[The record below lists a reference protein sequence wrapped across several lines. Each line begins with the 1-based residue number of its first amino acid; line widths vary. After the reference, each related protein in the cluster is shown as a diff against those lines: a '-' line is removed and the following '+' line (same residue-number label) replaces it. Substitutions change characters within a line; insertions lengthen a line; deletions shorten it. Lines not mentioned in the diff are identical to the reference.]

1 MDIPRK
7 SAARRKKIIRI
18 AIGAVVVAAIP
29 VVTWALGRLKP
40 AAPSVER
47 AVVWVGTVK
56 RGPMVR
62 KVSGLGTLVPEEI
75 LWIPATT
82 EGRVVRR
89 LVLPGTRVKRDTVI
103 VELSSPELEQALLD
117 AELKL
122 KGAEAD
128 LTKLKVT
135 LQSDRLTQQASA
147 ETIASQARTAKLTA
161 DRDKEL
167 NRLGLK
173 ADLEAKLSEANAEDL
188 ANREKT
194 ERERLK
200 IGLEAISAQIAV
212 QEAQIEQYR
221 AMYKLKLSQVEALKV
236 RAGVDGVLAEL
247 TPEAEVGSRVAAGT
261 RLARVVQPDKL
272 KAELK
277 IPETQAKDVALGQM
291 AEVDTRNGI
300 IRGVVSRI
308 DPAAVNSTV
317 TVDVRLEDELPKGAR
332 PDLSVDG
339 TIEIEKLADVV
350 YVDRPTSGQPHSTIM
365 LFKLDPDGKG
375 ANRVQVKLGRASVGT
390 IEVLD
395 GLRVGDQVILSDM
408 AQWDAYDRI
417 RLN

>member
-18 AIGAVVVAAIP
+18 AVGVVVVAGI
-29 VVTWALGRLKP
+29 ALGTIALGKLKP
-40 AAPSVER
+40 AAPTVER

-89 LVLPGTRVKRDTVI
+89 LALPGTRVTRDTII
-103 VELSSPELEQALLD
+103 VELSSPELDQALLD
-117 AELKL
+117 AQLKV
-122 KGAEAD
+122 KAAEAD
-128 LTKLKVT
+128 LTKLRVN
-135 LQSDRLTQQASA
+135 LQSERLTQQAAA
-147 ETIASQARTAKLTA
+147 ETVSSEARKAKLTA

-173 ADLEAKLSEANAEDL
+173 ADLEAKLSQASAEDL
-188 ANREKT
+188 SNREQT
-194 ERERLK
+194 ERKRLD
-200 IGLEAISAQIAV
+200 IGLEANTAQIAV
-212 QEAQIEQYR
+212 QQALVEQLR
-221 AMYKLKLSQVEALKV
+221 AVYKLKLSQVDALRV
-236 RAGVDGVLAEL
+236 RAGVSGVLAEL
-247 TPEAEVGSRVAAGT
+247 TKEAEVGSRVAAGT

-277 IPETQAKDVALGQM
+277 VPETQAKDVAVGQP

-300 IRGVVSRI
+300 IKGFVSRI
-308 DPAAVNSTV
+308 DPAAQSGTV
-317 TVDVRLEDELPKGAR
+317 TVDVRLEGELPQGAR

-339 TIEIEKLADVV
+339 TVEIEKLADVV
-350 YVDRPTSGQPHSTIM
+350 FVDRPTSGQPQSTIM

-375 ANRVQVKLGRASVGT
+375 AGRVQVKLGRASVGT
-390 IEVLD
+390 IEILD